1 MSKKWQH
8 PLRLQE
14 AQSSWR
20 PSRQLDAFLGDAE
33 QVSTDEKH
41 SDKCNHQQQ
50 VAETDSASTLPM
62 MKFGKML
69 TEVYEDFREQPRD
82 VTLARSLG
90 KEKTFRM
97 FLLEQHQ
104 AAAVLHECAARYEDC
119 GCPRNSDEG
128 PCSCH
133 NRQHLVLWWLNY
145 CRTTYLMDNNQVSL
159 LEKYKQEDSFNEFMD
174 AKFDKENEEHNRAW
188 SNMMKEDDED
198 DQLWFSRSHPIGMA
212 LQQDLKAYVPIPFR
226 VQDGDENGPDRS
238 NKQVKI
244 SNLPTCVES
253 EQLMRMLQCTCANI
267 HPRQKCPKECC
278 HGRFEKVF
286 VPTQCGPS
294 CTKGYNCSG
303 NKWRGC
309 EDPVPRGFAY
319 ITFYNHQHAED
330 AIAKFDGHR
339 EDNVV
344 ISVTWAKSAN
354 TPGSVFV
361 KPAAKYECA
370 KAITCAQ
377 QVCMKSTASTDKIV
391 ASRRP
396 TVTSAFQFEGT
407 IKGLN
412 GCPRGKLSMGVIE
425 LSESQQQLLRCH
437 PLWQDGFKSDV
448 FWHRNDCSNRETR
461 RQGDQV
467 TFTVI
472 VGCKGDG
479 MQAQH
484 VVVKQ

>member
-1 MSKKWQH
+1 MEGSRKFLF
-8 PLRLQE
+8 PL
-14 AQSSWR
+14 S
-20 PSRQLDAFLGDAE
+20 
-33 QVSTDEKH
+33 V
-41 SDKCNHQQQ
+41 
-50 VAETDSASTLPM
+50 
-62 MKFGKML
+62 
-69 TEVYEDFREQPRD
+69 
-82 VTLARSLG
+82 
-90 KEKTFRM
+90 
-97 FLLEQHQ
+97 
-104 AAAVLHECAARYEDC
+104 
-119 GCPRNSDEG
+119 
-128 PCSCH
+128 
-133 NRQHLVLWWLNY
+133 
-145 CRTTYLMDNNQVSL
+145 
-159 LEKYKQEDSFNEFMD
+159 
-174 AKFDKENEEHNRAW
+174 
-188 SNMMKEDDED
+188 
-198 DQLWFSRSHPIGMA
+198 
-212 LQQDLKAYVPIPFR
+212 
-226 VQDGDENGPDRS
+226 
-238 NKQVKI
+238 
-244 SNLPTCVES
+244 
-253 EQLMRMLQCTCANI
+253 
-267 HPRQKCPKECC
+267 
-278 HGRFEKVF
+278 
-286 VPTQCGPS
+286 PS

-309 EDPVPRGFAY
+309 EDPLPRGFAY

-377 QVCMKSTASTDKIV
+377 QVCTKSTASTDNIV
-391 ASRRP
+391 ACRRP

-472 VGCKGDG
+472 VGCNGDG